1 MMVNQQM
8 QMSRRS
14 QVELPKG
21 WLAGEVF
28 ATARASM
35 RSLYVLLRSWIH
47 TLRFVWP
54 VVALFLTGLDAL
66 AQKNS
71 IASGN
76 YDNPAIWNPAGVPN
90 GAELV
95 VINPGHTVTLTANTA
110 NTSLTRVNGVLVLAG
125 FSLNTSDLD
134 GTGTIQHG
142 SGTPTL
148 TIGASNTPNSFTG
161 TITGAIAIIKTGTDV
176 FTLSGTNTFTGTTQV
191 QQGTLRIINGTAL
204 GSSSA
209 VTVASGASLTLDGG
223 FSIDRNITINGN
235 GVGGNGALRNTG
247 GTNTV
252 NSTVTLGSASTIAVA
267 GGSLKLANA
276 TAIAMG
282 ANSLTFSNTTLDTIG
297 GNITGTAPFTKAGNG
312 VLTLTG
318 ASTFSGDKIINAGA
332 INIQNVN
339 ALGTSGNI
347 TVNTGGAIQFQGVGP
362 FTRPITI
369 NGTGVSNTGAIRN
382 ISGSVSLTGLI
393 TLGSAARINSDAGTL
408 TLAATTTAVSSANH
422 NLTFGGGGNITASTA
437 LSLGTGSVT
446 KDGGGLTTLAVAN
459 TYTGG
464 TTISDGNLRMQN
476 TGALGASGNIIVNNG
491 GTLQLENVTLSRT
504 LTINGA
510 GDGSN
515 TGAIRAVSGTNTIS
529 ATVTLGSAAR
539 INCDAGTLTLSAANS
554 VTATNQNLTLG
565 GASTITVS
573 GTITI
578 GSGTL
583 TKDGLGAATVA
594 VANTYTG
601 NTSITDGALIP
612 GVPNAFGTSG
622 SILVSSNG
630 TLRFNTAMTFARPIS
645 IGGAG
650 RSSVGAI
657 QHVTGGVT
665 LSGSITLTASARIN
679 SDAGTL
685 TLSNA
690 AALTG
695 TNQTLTLG
703 GAGDMTL
710 DRAIGLTTGA
720 VTKDGAGTVTLNVPS
735 TYTGTTT
742 VSAGTLLYGTNNIV
756 GTGNLTVSGGTLN
769 IQAFNDTVA
778 VFTVSGGTVIGTGTI
793 YAQGDYVFSGTAT
806 ISVNLGGDVGL
817 NKTGGGTTTLT
828 GANSFTGQVWIQNGT
843 LSVANLNS
851 VVGGSPTSNLGAPTN
866 ATNGMIRFGSGGSSG
881 ILTYTGPGETS
892 DRMYELVG
900 TTGNGTINSNGT
912 GPLVLTGDVVSDATG
927 TSQFIL
933 SGTNTGN
940 NTFSGEIQENTGT
953 GITAF
958 TKSGTSLWILPRS
971 NGYLGT
977 STISGGTL
985 RMQVN
990 GALGQGTNLVIS
1002 GTTTKLLLAPTAGD
1016 ITLTQAITISNNSI
1030 STGVIQSANGNNV
1043 IDSTITISGTALTRY
1058 QADAGSTLTYAGS
1071 PAFAQATQTV
1081 VFQGAGNHTV
1091 PNGNNFIGTTGGL
1104 TKEGTGTLFMNGE
1117 KFTTGTTTITAGTLV
1132 LGANNRFAA
1141 GSLMSIAGTLNL
1153 NGFSQ
1158 TVNGLTG
1165 AGTVTTTVAGACSL
1179 TINNTA
1185 TQTFS
1190 GTISNGSGTVGIRK
1204 LGTGDQT
1211 FSGGVSTYAGQ
1222 TYIGGGRLIVTSVLA
1237 NSGTNSSIGTGAS
1250 SATIVLEGG
1259 TLTYNSGT
1267 ARTTNRPFQ
1276 IIGSGTIEM
1285 AGNTTLTLQGG
1296 VTSTGGT
1303 VTFNTSGGTGR
1314 TITVNTAAISLGA
1327 GGLIKTGTGNLN
1339 INMASTYTG
1348 ATQIQQGTL
1357 TIGAANALPA
1367 STTLINNGTLNMNG
1381 NSVTVASIE
1390 GTTAGA
1396 AVRSNV
1402 AGAVTF
1408 TMNRA
1413 SGTYNYQG
1421 TIINGSGTVS
1431 VTKEGAYTQVF
1442 GGNNTYTG
1450 NTEINGGILRANS
1463 NTAFSNGS
1471 AHVLANVAGVELD
1484 MTGYDMTIASL
1495 AGGGATGGLVRLGTA
1510 SLTLAGNASYTYSG
1524 RILGEGIGGGLIKQG
1539 TGVFTLARSPEYE
1552 GFTRIN
1558 QGTLRAGVDLNFVG
1572 NLIISNTLTGRFDCA
1587 SFASA
1592 APFLS
1597 FNSTRQAGG
1606 TWGGTSSSALNK
1618 NDTYFVGAS
1627 TGTIFINDGRREG
1640 YWLGT
1645 VSSDWLTA
1653 GNWHDNILPSST
1665 TEVVIEDMS
1674 QNAPVLTGTGNC
1686 GNIIIFP
1693 NAQLTLQGSSTLNV
1707 YLEMFNSGL
1716 LIPNTS
1722 TVVFRRATGITRAL
1736 ARPDGVNP
1744 DFHEV
1749 EYLGSGTLRFQTSV
1763 PTPIELTGT
1772 LRNSGGGTVD
1782 FLGKDFN
1789 AGALDGNG
1797 TLTNTGAFPTVLTLD
1812 AASGTTSF
1820 TGNILNGTSGLSLV
1834 KTGAA
1839 TQTLSGNN
1847 TYANGTTL
1855 SGGTLRLLDN
1865 AAALG
1870 TGDLTIN
1877 GTTPV
1882 LELSRSTGGSLTF
1895 ANNVTVAANATIR
1908 SNTNTV
1914 GAGSAFTLGTLGIG
1928 AQTLTIEGGAN
1939 VNSGT
1944 ASIAFGATTH
1954 TGAPTYTV
1962 NNPAGGG
1969 ITQFSLGT
1977 LTGSN
1982 FATTINGSGE
1992 MLQSGPWTIA
2002 TAASASAITYNGT
2015 GRLILNQANAFTDR
2029 ITITSGTIVATANAA
2044 ALGTASNI
2052 YLNGG
2057 TLNLQNDAPLAFGR
2071 PMFMPV
2077 ASTLVSDRVTPGD
2090 GVTHSMG
2097 DLTLQGTVA
2106 LVTVNAGAN
2115 ITGGLAGIGVGR
2127 LTTVTGTTHQIDT
2140 NALLSITQMSGN
2152 HALTKLGLGQTTVT
2166 GALNGTRTALTTI
2179 TGGTLRLEAS
2189 NALSS
2194 GTGNMTIN
2202 NGATLEL
2209 AGNTNTTFNGTT
2221 ITLSGASQTIRV
2233 DRATAGA
2240 GEVTHTIANLS
2251 WSANNLELV
2260 VDRGTNLSGTDLGR
2274 LGMTAVTQ
2282 NTANRTYNY
2291 LTRPFARVD
2300 WPSFTL
2306 TNANIVVN
2314 HRGQG
2319 ILGQANAASMTT
2331 PTTTVF
2337 NQLGGGQLWFNGA
2350 TDTIRATVNVDSG
2363 QLVVENEQ
2371 LLRLVNLTGVGQIN
2385 PLDTSYT
2392 LSMAFDGVRQSPRLY
2407 GSLASPAQFRSDTR
2421 FTPGSTGMFGLRG
2434 TLEFVTP
2441 PNSGRSSFLLTTAP
2455 VVRLYDATGTLI
2467 SNAQNTSPIRAF
2479 LSQTDTIGRGLL
2491 RGDSV
2496 ELIQLDT
2503 ARFDSLRLG
2512 GIVGFQYRIA
2522 FIVDSLVTPAIESGN
2537 LTVSPGPIDPNKSSV
2552 IFSVDTA
2559 IANGIDSVQIT
2570 VLIQDIDS
2578 NKIINELVSVTQ
2590 PPGKLSTITALN
2602 SSLSDQDGIARF
2614 VVRATVAD
2622 SIDYKAIVQVGGDD
2636 PFGDSARVYFI
2647 PGPPFRLAYRYQ
2659 PYTTAVD
2666 NIFIPPIEVLIFDS
2680 LNNQMWTDT
2689 NQVSLALVP
2698 FGAINGTTTATE
2710 NSGSVVFPI
2719 ISISN
2724 GGSYV
2729 MEASLAPYGLSIQS
2743 LAFDIFENLYFGGN
2757 GDGHNLHIAR
2767 EQNLKGQYVLRVGGT
2782 FVAQG
2787 KVYDGT
2793 TNLGGTG
2800 ILSSNLTLTGLVPE
2814 FPNVTFDSVDYRFIS
2829 PAVGENRVVLVNN
2842 IFVSGTDINE
2852 YATSTNDGPSGFA
2865 TIKGQSYF
2873 GGNGKGDEVAQSDT
2887 LFLDG
2892 VEPVPARLAFA
2903 PGPGDQ
2909 LANEPFS
2916 LTARLLSADGRVVP
2930 FGADTAILSFYTNP
2944 SAASLGGTLS
2954 RGFTAG
2960 EAVFNDLSVSAQ
2972 GTGYELTADVSVG
2985 NYPIDTTVSEAF
2997 DVFVLYSGGAG
3008 RGDSSRITLSRGIDG
3023 FIYDGWLGGAPGN
3036 PSSWKTD
3043 ANWSSALSPRDTSRI
3058 IIPSRP
3064 NNPRVDRSVNAT
3076 LNSFV
3081 LASGGSLTLLEDA
3094 TLTIDSGTTGGAA
3107 ANGPLFK
3114 LAAGSTV
3121 TTLGDNS
3128 KIIIEP
3134 NARYVNLT
3142 GNRPRIESRQRFTGV
3157 KGWRQVASPVRTTY
3171 ADFLDSLETQGYPGS
3186 KYDSLQPNI
3195 LWFAETDTGTT
3206 LQSWR
3211 KPGNASDSVVVGR
3224 GHFAYVFNGAG
3235 YPASVSGGGNYR
3247 DTLPITLTAT
3257 GIEPDLS
3264 SDFVFPE
3271 LTYTPRSL
3279 STAADTVGGNRFFL
3293 DENVADQG
3301 WNLLGNP
3308 TPSVLNWDQSGG
3320 AWSMTNLN
3328 NTFYIW
3334 DPDFANGEGGYR
3346 FWNGSIG
3353 NVNDTTLETGFLAP
3367 WQAFWVHAN
3376 AANPELRVNNSAK
3389 SDSSQRF
3396 YSRTQSKPPHVAFKV
3411 QGAGMEADA
3420 YVSFGWEGITGPDRY
3435 DAYQLESYNDNWLML
3450 YSQSS
3455 VQHRKP
3461 LVINHLPDQFDNE
3474 LAIPLQLSAARERSP
3489 LSGNYS
3495 LSWKVSD
3502 NWPANWG
3509 LALMDHYSEKVIPLD
3524 RVNRHEFTYEAPAQP
3539 AARLSQD
3546 GGDFRLPTAVMHQK
3560 QGNEANPTLRQQ
3572 REPARPFTLV
3582 VLPNY
3587 TGEPI
3592 AYRPDHAYLYPPAPN
3607 PFGTET
3613 KLAFYLPSS
3622 GKINLEVTDMY
3633 GRMVSRLVAQ
3643 EFTAGTHELMWAT
3656 EQLNPGT
3663 YLIRLVTADFVST
3676 QKGVKVR

>member
-1 MMVNQQM
+1 MRQNLSNAASLGLLCARLIDQ
-8 QMSRRS
+8 
-14 QVELPKG
+14 G
-21 WLAGEVF
+21 AGEVF
-28 ATARASM
+28 ATTRATMS
-35 RSLYVLLRSWIH
+35 SLYVLPS
-47 TLRFVWP
+47 RFFHRVRYIVP
-54 VVALFLTGLDAL
+54 VLVLFCMSTTAW

-76 YDNPAIWNPAGVPN
+76 YNNPAIWNPVGVPS

-110 NTSLTRVNGVLVLAG
+110 NTSLTRVNGILVLAG
-125 FSLNTSDLD
+125 FNLNTGDLD

-148 TIGASNTPNSFTG
+148 TVGGSNTPNSFTG
-161 TITGAIAIIKTGTDV
+161 TLTGGLSIVKTGSDV
-176 FTLSGTNTFTGTTQV
+176 FTLSGTNTYTGTTEV

-209 VTVASGASLTLDGG
+209 VTVTSGATLALNGG
-223 FSIDRNITINGN
+223 FTLGRNITINGT
-235 GVGGNGALRNTG
+235 GVGGNGALQNTA
-247 GTNTV
+247 GTNILT
-252 NSTVTLGSASTIAVA
+252 STVTLASASTIGVS
-267 GGSLKLANA
+267 GGSLELTNA
-276 TAIAMG
+276 TAISMAG
-282 ANSLTFSNTTLDTIG
+282 NELTFNNSTAVTIG
-297 GNITGTAPFTKAGNG
+297 GSITGTAAFTKEGSG

-318 ASTFSGDKIINAGA
+318 SSSFSGNKTINAGA
-332 INIQNVN
+332 INVQNAG
-339 ALGTSGNI
+339 ALGTSGSI
-347 TVNTGGAIQFQGVGP
+347 TVNAGAAIQFQAGVT
-362 FTRPITI
+362 FARPITI

-382 ISGSVSLTGLI
+382 ISGTNALTGLI
-393 TLGSAARINSDAGTL
+393 TLASAASIHSDAGTL
-408 TLAATTTAVSSANH
+408 QLSATTTSVSSPNH
-422 NLTFGGGGNITASTA
+422 NLSFGGNGSISVTTA
-437 LSLGTGSVT
+437 LSLGSGAVT
-446 KDGGGLTTLAVAN
+446 KDGGGTTTFLVSN

-464 TTISDGNLRMQN
+464 TTISDGAINIQN
-476 TGALGASGNIIVNNG
+476 AGALGASGTITVNNG
-491 GTLQLENVTLSRT
+491 GTLQLQNNITFARAI
-504 LTINGA
+504 TINGN
-510 GDGSN
+510 GDGTN
-515 TGAIRAVSGTNTIS
+515 TGAIRSVSGTNIIS
-529 ATVTLGSAAR
+529 ATITLASAAR
-539 INCDAGTLTLSAANS
+539 INTDAGTLTLSAANS
-554 VTATNQNLTLG
+554 VTATNQALTLG
-565 GASTITVS
+565 GAANTTVS

-578 GSGTL
+578 GSGAL
-583 TKDGLGAATVA
+583 NKDGNGTATIS
-594 VANTYTG
+594 VANTFTG
-601 NTSITDGALIP
+601 NTNISAGALIP
-612 GVPNAFGTSG
+612 VVANALGTTG
-622 SILVSSNG
+622 TVVITSNG
-630 TLRFNTAMTFARPIS
+630 TLQLQNAMTFARPINLGS
-645 IGGAG
+645 NVAVGGI
-650 RSSVGAI
+650 RL
-657 QHVTGGVT
+657 VTNNVT
-665 LSGSITLTASARIN
+665 LSGLITLTAAARIN
-679 SDAGTL
+679 ADASTL
-685 TLSNA
+685 TFDNS

-703 GAGDMTL
+703 GAGSMIF
-710 DRAIGLTTGA
+710 DRAITTTTGGL
-720 VTKDGAGTVTLNVPS
+720 VKSDGGTVTLNVPN

-742 VSAGTLLYGTNNIV
+742 LNAGTLIYGANNIV
-756 GTGNLTVSGGTLN
+756 GTGNLAVTGGTLN
-769 IQAFNDTVA
+769 IQTFSDTVA
-778 VFTVSGGTVIGTGTI
+778 VFSVSGGTVTGTGTI
-793 YAQGDYVFSGTAT
+793 FAQGDYTFQGGT
-806 ISVNLGGDVGL
+806 IGINLGGTVGL
-817 NKTGGGTTTLT
+817 IKSGTGTVTLS
-828 GANSFTGQVWIQNGT
+828 GNNSFTGQVWIQNGILEAT
-843 LSVANLNS
+843 TINTWP
-851 VVGGSPTSNLGAPTN
+851 SPSATSNLGSPSSAIN
-866 ATNGMIRFGSGGSSG
+866 ATIRLGQAGN
-881 ILTYTGPGETS
+881 TGTLQYLGAAFTCGR
-892 DRMYELVG
+892 DLELAG
-900 TTGNGTINSNGT
+900 TTGGGGLNNNGT
-912 GPLVLTGDVVSDATG
+912 GALVWGGNMTTTGSGNKSFTLG
-927 TSQFIL
+927 
-933 SGTNTGN
+933 GTNTAN
-940 NTFSGEIQENTGT
+940 NVFNPEIANGPSGVTS
-953 GITAF
+953 F
-958 TKSGTSLWILPRS
+958 VKSGLSRWILPNAKS
-971 NGYLGT
+971 FTGT
-977 STISGGTL
+977 VTLSASGGVL
-985 RMQVN
+985 EIEN
-990 GALGQGTNLVIS
+990 SGALGVGGVVTINATAQ
-1002 GTTTKLLLAPTAGD
+1002 LLIDGSL
-1016 ITLTQAITISNNSI
+1016 TLTHAFVLAGAPPATGAILAATGNTTINGQI
-1030 STGVIQSANGNNV
+1030 TATANA
-1043 IDSTITISGTALTRY
+1043 THRL
-1058 QADAGSTLTYAGS
+1058 QADAGAQLTYAGT
-1071 PAFAQATQTV
+1071 PAFDHGIRAVT
-1081 VFQGAGNHTV
+1081 FQGAGNHVV
-1091 PNGNNFIGTTGGL
+1091 PLGSNFIGTTGSL
-1104 TKEGTGTLFMNGE
+1104 IKEGTGTLFMNGSR
-1117 KFTTGTTTITAGTLV
+1117 FTTGATTITQGTIT
-1132 LGANNRFAA
+1132 LGDNNRFDAA
-1141 GSLMSIAGTLNL
+1141 SLMSITGTLNL

-1165 AGTVTTTVAGACSL
+1165 GGTVTTTVAATCSL
-1179 TINNTA
+1179 IINNTA
-1185 TQTFS
+1185 AQTFS
-1190 GTISNGSGTVGIRK
+1190 GAINNGSGVVTVRK
-1204 LGTGDQT
+1204 LGSGDQT
-1211 FSGGVSTYAGQ
+1211 LSGSISTYSGQ
-1222 TYIGGGRLIVTSVLA
+1222 TYVGGGRLIVSGLIA
-1237 NSGTNSSIGTGAS
+1237 NSGTNSSIGTGS
-1250 SATIVLEGG
+1250 SSPAIVLEGG
-1259 TLTYNSGT
+1259 TFTHSVGT
-1267 ARTTNRPFQ
+1267 ARTINRAFQ
-1276 IIGSGTIEM
+1276 IIGSGTIEQS
-1285 AGNTTLTLQGG
+1285 GNAALTLQGG
-1296 VTSTGGT
+1296 ITSSGGT
-1303 VTFNTSGGTGR
+1303 VTFNPSGGTSCS
-1314 TITVNTAAISLGA
+1314 ITVNTTAISLGA
-1327 GGLIKTGTGNLN
+1327 GGIIKTGARQLN
-1339 INMASTYTG
+1339 INIASTYTG
-1348 ATQIQQGTL
+1348 TTDIQQGVL
-1357 TIGAANALPA
+1357 AVGVANALPA
-1367 STTLINNGTLNMNG
+1367 TTNLINNATLNMNG
-1381 NSVTVASIE
+1381 FNVSVASIE
-1390 GTTAGA
+1390 GTNGGA
-1396 AVRSNV
+1396 VVNSGV
-1402 AGAVTF
+1402 AGAVTL
-1408 TMNRA
+1408 TLSSA

-1421 TIINGSGTVS
+1421 TIVNGSGTVA
-1431 VTKEGAYTQVF
+1431 VTKAGAYTQVF

-1450 NTEINGGILRANS
+1450 QTSINAGILRANS
-1463 NTAFSNGS
+1463 TTAFSDGS
-1471 AHVLANVAGVELD
+1471 AFVLANVAGVELD
-1484 MTGYDMTIASL
+1484 MTGYNMTIASL
-1495 AGGGATGGLVRLGTA
+1495 AGGGTTGGIVRLGTA

-1524 RILGEGIGGGLIKQG
+1524 RILGEGIGGGIIKQG
-1539 TGVFTLARSPEYE
+1539 TGVFTLSRSPEYE

-1558 QGTLRAGVDLNFVG
+1558 QGTLRAGVNLTFVG
-1572 NLIISNTLTGRFDCA
+1572 NLIISSALTGRFDCA
-1587 SFASA
+1587 TFASV

-1597 FNSTRQAGG
+1597 FNSTRQVGG
-1606 TWGGTSSSALNK
+1606 TWGGTSSAATNR
-1618 NDTYFVGAS
+1618 NNTYFTGTS

-1645 VSSDWLTA
+1645 VSNNWFTA
-1653 GNWHDNILPSST
+1653 GNWHNNIVPTST

-1674 QNAPVLTGTGNC
+1674 INAPVLNGTGDC

-1693 NAQLTLQGSSTLNV
+1693 SAQLTLQGSSTLNV
-1707 YLEMFNSGL
+1707 YLELFNNGTL
-1716 LIPNTS
+1716 VPNTS
-1722 TVVFRRATGITRAL
+1722 TVVFRRATGITRVL
-1736 ARPDGVNP
+1736 AVPNGVNP
-1744 DFHEV
+1744 DFHQV
-1749 EYLGSGTLRFQTSV
+1749 QYTGTGTLRFQTSV

-1772 LRNSGGGTVD
+1772 LQNTGGGTID
-1782 FLGKDFN
+1782 FLGKNFN
-1789 AGALDGNG
+1789 AGAIDGNG
-1797 TLTNTGAFPTVLTLD
+1797 TLTNTGSFATVLTLD
-1812 AASGTTSF
+1812 ATTGTTSF
-1820 TGNILNGTSGLSLV
+1820 TGNILNGASGISIV

-1839 TQTLSGNN
+1839 TQTLSGTN

-1877 GTTPV
+1877 GTTPI

-1914 GAGSAFTLGTLGIG
+1914 GAGAAFTMGTLSIG
-1928 AQTLTIEGGAN
+1928 AQTLTIAGGAN
-1939 VNSGT
+1939 VTSGT
-1944 ASIAFGATTH
+1944 ASVSFGATTH
-1954 TGAPTYTV
+1954 TGTPTYTV

-1969 ITQFSLGT
+1969 ITRFSLGT
-1977 LTGSN
+1977 LTGST
-1982 FATTINGSGE
+1982 FATIVNGSGE
-1992 MLQSGPWTIA
+1992 MAQSGPWTIN
-2002 TAASASAITYNGT
+2002 TAANASAITYNGT
-2015 GRLILNQANAFTDR
+2015 GRLILSQANALFDR
-2029 ITITSGTIVATANAA
+2029 ITITSGTVVATANAA
-2044 ALGTASNI
+2044 ALGTTSNI
-2052 YLNGG
+2052 FLNGG
-2057 TLNLQNDAPLAFGR
+2057 TLSLQDDAPLAFGR

-2077 ASTLVSDRVTPGD
+2077 ASTLVSDRLTPGA
-2090 GVTHSMG
+2090 GVTHTMG
-2097 DLTLQGTVA
+2097 DLTLQGAVST
-2106 LVTVNAGAN
+2106 VTVNAGAN
-2115 ITGGLAGIGVGR
+2115 VTSGLAGFGVGR
-2127 LTTVTGTTHQIDT
+2127 LTTVTGTTHQINT
-2140 NALLSITQMSGN
+2140 NGLFSITQLSGN
-2152 HALTKLGLGQTTVT
+2152 HTLTKLGQGQTRIT
-2166 GALNGTRTALTTI
+2166 GALNGSRNSVTTLTE
-2179 TGGTLRLEAS
+2179 GTLRLEAA
-2189 NALSS
+2189 NALSA
-2194 GTGNMTIN
+2194 GGVTLNID

-2209 AGNTNTTFNGTT
+2209 AGDVNTTFNATNV
-2221 ITLSGASQTIRV
+2221 LLRGASQTIRV
-2233 DRATAGA
+2233 DRATASA
-2240 GEVTHTIANLS
+2240 GEVTHTIGNLS
-2251 WSANNLELV
+2251 WNANNLELV

-2282 NTANRTYNY
+2282 NTASRTYNY

-2300 WPSFTL
+2300 WPGFTL
-2306 TNANIVVN
+2306 TNANIVIN

-2319 ILGQANAASMTT
+2319 ILGQANAAVIST
-2331 PTTTVF
+2331 PTNTVF
-2337 NQLGGGQLWFNGA
+2337 NQLGSGQLWLNGNNG
-2350 TDTIRATVNVDSG
+2350 TLQTTLNIDSG
-2363 QLVVENEQ
+2363 QLVLEGTQQV
-2371 LLRLVNLTGVGQIN
+2371 RIINLTGVGQIN
-2385 PLDTSYT
+2385 PLDDTSFA
-2392 LSMAFDGVRQSPRLY
+2392 LSMAFGGVRQSPRLY
-2407 GSLASPAQFRSDTR
+2407 GSTASSAQFQNNAR
-2421 FTPGSTGMFGLRG
+2421 FTPGSTGMLGLKG
-2434 TLEFVTP
+2434 YLEFVRP
-2441 PNSGRSSFLLTTAP
+2441 PNSGRSSFLLTTTP
-2455 VVRLYDATGTLI
+2455 VVRLYDSTGLLI
-2467 SNAQNTSPIRAF
+2467 SNAQNTSPVRAF

-2496 ELIQLDT
+2496 EIMQLDT

-2614 VVRATVAD
+2614 RVRATVAD
-2622 SIDYKAIVQVGGDD
+2622 SIDYKATVQVGGDE

-2647 PGPPFRLAYRYQ
+2647 PGPPFRLAYRFQ

-2680 LNNQMWTDT
+2680 LDNIMWTDT
-2689 NQVSLALVP
+2689 NQVTLSLVP
-2698 FGAINGTTTATE
+2698 TGAINGTTTVTE
-2710 NSGSVVFPI
+2710 NNGVVTFPI
-2719 ISISN
+2719 ISISS

-2729 MEASLAPYGLSIQS
+2729 MRARLAPYDLNINS
-2743 LAFDIFENLYFGGN
+2743 LAFDIFENLYFGGD
-2757 GDGHNLHIAR
+2757 GDGHNLNIAR
-2767 EQNLKGQYVLRVGGT
+2767 EQNLKGQFVLRVGGT

-2814 FPNVTFDSVDYRFIS
+2814 YPNVTFDSVDYRFIS

-2842 IFVSGTDINE
+2842 IFVSGSDIGE

-2873 GGNGKGDEVAQSDT
+2873 GGNGRGDDLAQSDT

-2892 VEPVPARLAFA
+2892 VEPVPTRLAFE

-2916 LTARLLSADGRVVP
+2916 IKARLLSADGRVVP

-2944 SAASLGGTLS
+2944 TAATLGGTLS

-2960 EAVFNDLSVSAQ
+2960 EAVFNDVSVSAQ

-2997 DVFVLYSGGAG
+2997 DVFVLYSGGNG
-3008 RGDSSRITLSRGIDG
+3008 RGDSAQTTFSRGIDG

-3036 PSSWKTD
+3036 PNSWKTN
-3043 ANWSSALSPRDTSRI
+3043 ANWSSQLSPRDTSRI

-3064 NNPRVDRSVNAT
+3064 NNPRIDRSVNT
-3076 LNSFV
+3076 SLNSFV

-3094 TLTIDSGTTGGAA
+3094 TLTIDSGTTGASA

-3114 LAAGSTV
+3114 LSAGSSV
-3121 TTLGDNS
+3121 STLGDNS

-3142 GNRPRIESRQRFTGV
+3142 GNRPRIESRQRFMGV

-3171 ADFLDSLETQGYPGS
+3171 ADFLDSLETQGYPGA

-3211 KPGNASDSVVVGR
+3211 KPGDASDSVVVGR

-3235 YPASVSGGGNYR
+3235 YPARVSGGGNYR
-3247 DTLPITLTAT
+3247 DTLPVTLTAT

-3320 AWSMTNLN
+3320 AWTATNLN

-3346 FWNGSIG
+3346 FWNGTIG

-3376 AANPELRVNNSAK
+3376 DVNPELRVNNSAK

-3420 YVSFGWEGITGPDRY
+3420 FVSFGWEGITGPDRY

-3461 LVINHLPDQFDNE
+3461 LVINHLPDQFDAE

-3524 RVNRHEFTYEAPAQP
+3524 RVNRHEFTYQAPVQP
-3539 AARLSQD
+3539 AARMAQEE
-3546 GGDFRLPTAVMHQK
+3546 GDFRLPTAVMHQK
-3560 QGNEANPTLRQQ
+3560 QGNDPNPTLRQQ
-3572 REPARPFTLV
+3572 REPQRPFTLV

-3592 AYRPDHAYLYPPAPN
+3592 VYRPDHAYLYPPAPN

-3633 GRMVSRLVAQ
+3633 GRMVSRLVEQ
-3643 EFTAGTHELMWAT
+3643 EFTAGTHELLWAT
-3656 EQLNPGT
+3656 ERLNAGT
-3663 YLIRLVTADFVST
+3663 YVIRLVTSDFVST
-3676 QKGVKVR
+3676 QKGVKVK

>member
-1 MMVNQQM
+1 
-8 QMSRRS
+8 
-14 QVELPKG
+14 
-21 WLAGEVF
+21 
-28 ATARASM
+28 
-35 RSLYVLLRSWIH
+35 
-47 TLRFVWP
+47 
-54 VVALFLTGLDAL
+54 
-66 AQKNS
+66 
-71 IASGN
+71 
-76 YDNPAIWNPAGVPN
+76 
-90 GAELV
+90 
-95 VINPGHTVTLTANTA
+95 
-110 NTSLTRVNGVLVLAG
+110 
-125 FSLNTSDLD
+125 
-134 GTGTIQHG
+134 
-142 SGTPTL
+142 
-148 TIGASNTPNSFTG
+148 
-161 TITGAIAIIKTGTDV
+161 
-176 FTLSGTNTFTGTTQV
+176 
-191 QQGTLRIINGTAL
+191 
-204 GSSSA
+204 
-209 VTVASGASLTLDGG
+209 
-223 FSIDRNITINGN
+223 
-235 GVGGNGALRNTG
+235 
-247 GTNTV
+247 
-252 NSTVTLGSASTIAVA
+252 
-267 GGSLKLANA
+267 
-276 TAIAMG
+276 
-282 ANSLTFSNTTLDTIG
+282 
-297 GNITGTAPFTKAGNG
+297 
-312 VLTLTG
+312 
-318 ASTFSGDKIINAGA
+318 
-332 INIQNVN
+332 
-339 ALGTSGNI
+339 
-347 TVNTGGAIQFQGVGP
+347 
-362 FTRPITI
+362 
-369 NGTGVSNTGAIRN
+369 
-382 ISGSVSLTGLI
+382 
-393 TLGSAARINSDAGTL
+393 
-408 TLAATTTAVSSANH
+408 
-422 NLTFGGGGNITASTA
+422 
-437 LSLGTGSVT
+437 
-446 KDGGGLTTLAVAN
+446 
-459 TYTGG
+459 
-464 TTISDGNLRMQN
+464 
-476 TGALGASGNIIVNNG
+476 
-491 GTLQLENVTLSRT
+491 
-504 LTINGA
+504 
-510 GDGSN
+510 
-515 TGAIRAVSGTNTIS
+515 
-529 ATVTLGSAAR
+529 
-539 INCDAGTLTLSAANS
+539 
-554 VTATNQNLTLG
+554 
-565 GASTITVS
+565 
-573 GTITI
+573 
-578 GSGTL
+578 
-583 TKDGLGAATVA
+583 
-594 VANTYTG
+594 
-601 NTSITDGALIP
+601 
-612 GVPNAFGTSG
+612 
-622 SILVSSNG
+622 
-630 TLRFNTAMTFARPIS
+630 
-645 IGGAG
+645 
-650 RSSVGAI
+650 
-657 QHVTGGVT
+657 
-665 LSGSITLTASARIN
+665 
-679 SDAGTL
+679 
-685 TLSNA
+685 
-690 AALTG
+690 
-695 TNQTLTLG
+695 
-703 GAGDMTL
+703 
-710 DRAIGLTTGA
+710 
-720 VTKDGAGTVTLNVPS
+720 
-735 TYTGTTT
+735 
-742 VSAGTLLYGTNNIV
+742 
-756 GTGNLTVSGGTLN
+756 
-769 IQAFNDTVA
+769 
-778 VFTVSGGTVIGTGTI
+778 
-793 YAQGDYVFSGTAT
+793 
-806 ISVNLGGDVGL
+806 
-817 NKTGGGTTTLT
+817 
-828 GANSFTGQVWIQNGT
+828 
-843 LSVANLNS
+843 
-851 VVGGSPTSNLGAPTN
+851 
-866 ATNGMIRFGSGGSSG
+866 
-881 ILTYTGPGETS
+881 
-892 DRMYELVG
+892 
-900 TTGNGTINSNGT
+900 
-912 GPLVLTGDVVSDATG
+912 
-927 TSQFIL
+927 
-933 SGTNTGN
+933 
-940 NTFSGEIQENTGT
+940 
-953 GITAF
+953 
-958 TKSGTSLWILPRS
+958 
-971 NGYLGT
+971 
-977 STISGGTL
+977 
-985 RMQVN
+985 
-990 GALGQGTNLVIS
+990 
-1002 GTTTKLLLAPTAGD
+1002 
-1016 ITLTQAITISNNSI
+1016 
-1030 STGVIQSANGNNV
+1030 
-1043 IDSTITISGTALTRY
+1043 
-1058 QADAGSTLTYAGS
+1058 
-1071 PAFAQATQTV
+1071 
-1081 VFQGAGNHTV
+1081 
-1091 PNGNNFIGTTGGL
+1091 
-1104 TKEGTGTLFMNGE
+1104 
-1117 KFTTGTTTITAGTLV
+1117 
-1132 LGANNRFAA
+1132 
-1141 GSLMSIAGTLNL
+1141 
-1153 NGFSQ
+1153 
-1158 TVNGLTG
+1158 
-1165 AGTVTTTVAGACSL
+1165 
-1179 TINNTA
+1179 
-1185 TQTFS
+1185 
-1190 GTISNGSGTVGIRK
+1190 
-1204 LGTGDQT
+1204 
-1211 FSGGVSTYAGQ
+1211 
-1222 TYIGGGRLIVTSVLA
+1222 
-1237 NSGTNSSIGTGAS
+1237 
-1250 SATIVLEGG
+1250 
-1259 TLTYNSGT
+1259 
-1267 ARTTNRPFQ
+1267 
-1276 IIGSGTIEM
+1276 
-1285 AGNTTLTLQGG
+1285 
-1296 VTSTGGT
+1296 
-1303 VTFNTSGGTGR
+1303 
-1314 TITVNTAAISLGA
+1314 
-1327 GGLIKTGTGNLN
+1327 
-1339 INMASTYTG
+1339 
-1348 ATQIQQGTL
+1348 
-1357 TIGAANALPA
+1357 
-1367 STTLINNGTLNMNG
+1367 MNG

-1390 GTTAGA
+1390 GTTVGA

-1408 TMNRA
+1408 TVSRA

-1421 TIINGSGTVS
+1421 TIVNGSGTVS
-1431 VTKEGAYTQVF
+1431 VTKDGAYIQVF

-1450 NTEINGGILRANS
+1450 NTNIDGGILRANS
-1463 NTAFSNGS
+1463 NTAFSSGS
-1471 AHVLANVAGVELD
+1471 VHVLANVAGVELD
-1484 MTGYDMTIASL
+1484 MTGYDMTISSL
-1495 AGGGATGGLVRLGTA
+1495 SGGGTTGGLVRLGTA
-1510 SLTLAGNASYTYSG
+1510 ALTLGGNGSFTYSG
-1524 RILGEGIGGGLIKQG
+1524 RIIGEGVAGGLVKQG

-1552 GFTRIN
+1552 GFTRVN
-1558 QGTLRAGVDLNFVG
+1558 QGTLRAGADLAFVG

-1587 SFASA
+1587 TFASS

-1606 TWGGTSSSALNK
+1606 TWGSTTSSALNK
-1618 NDTYFVGAS
+1618 NDTYFTSGS

-1645 VSSDWLTA
+1645 VSNNWFTA
-1653 GNWHDNILPSST
+1653 GNWHDNIVPTST

-1674 QNAPVLTGTGNC
+1674 INAPVLNGTGNC

-1722 TVVFRRATGITRAL
+1722 TVVFRRATGVTRAL

-1749 EYLGSGTLRFQTSV
+1749 EYLGTGTLRFQTSV

-1772 LRNSGGGTVD
+1772 LRNTGGGTVD
-1782 FLGKDFN
+1782 FIGKDFN
-1789 AGALDGNG
+1789 AGALEGIG
-1797 TLTNTGAFPTVLTLD
+1797 TLTNTGAFPTVLSLD
-1812 AASGTTSF
+1812 AASGSASF

-1834 KTGAA
+1834 KSGAS

-1855 SGGTLRLLDN
+1855 SGGTLRVLDN

-1877 GTTPV
+1877 GTTPT
-1882 LELSRSTGGSLTF
+1882 LELSRSTGGSLTLTT
-1895 ANNVTVAANATIR
+1895 NVTVAANATIR
-1908 SNTNTV
+1908 SNTNTT
-1914 GAGSAFTLGTLGIG
+1914 GAGASFTLGTLSIG
-1928 AQTLTIEGGAN
+1928 AFTLTLEGGAN
-1939 VNSGT
+1939 VTSGT
-1944 ASIAFGATTH
+1944 AGIAFGATTH

-1969 ITQFSLGT
+1969 LTQFSLGT
-1977 LTGSN
+1977 LTGST
-1982 FATTINGSGE
+1982 FATTINGSGD
-1992 MLQSGPWTIA
+1992 MVQTGPWTIA
-2002 TAASASAITYNGT
+2002 TTASASAITYNGT
-2015 GRLILNQANAFTDR
+2015 GRLVLNQANVLSDR
-2029 ITITSGTIVATANAA
+2029 ITITTGTIVATANAA
-2044 ALGTASNI
+2044 ALGTGSNI

-2057 TLNLQNDAPLAFGR
+2057 TLSLQNDVPLAFNR

-2090 GVTHSMG
+2090 GVTHTMG
-2097 DLTLQGTVA
+2097 DFTLQGSVA
-2106 LVTVNAGAN
+2106 TVTVNAGNN

-2127 LTTVTGTTHQIDT
+2127 LTTVTATTHQIDT
-2140 NALLSITQMSGN
+2140 NALLSITQVSGA
-2152 HALTKLGLGQTTVT
+2152 HTLTKLGLGQTRIT
-2166 GALNGTRTALTTI
+2166 GGLNGTRTQATTLTA
-2179 TGGTLRLEAS
+2179 GSLRLEAF

-2194 GTGNMTIN
+2194 GTATLNID

-2209 AGNTNTTFNGTT
+2209 AGDANTTFNGTT
-2221 ITLSGASQTIRV
+2221 VLLRGASQTIRV
-2233 DRATAGA
+2233 DRATASA

-2251 WSANNLELV
+2251 WNANNLELV
-2260 VDRGTNLSGTDLGR
+2260 VERGSNMSGSDLGR

-2306 TNANIVVN
+2306 TAANIVLN

-2319 ILGQANAASMTT
+2319 ILGQANATSIIT
-2331 PTTTVF
+2331 PISTVI

-2363 QLVVENEQ
+2363 QLVVENDQ

-2407 GSLASPAQFRSDTR
+2407 GSVASPAQFRSDTR

-2441 PNSGRSSFLLTTAP
+2441 PTAGRSSFLLPVAP
-2455 VVRLYDATGTLI
+2455 VVRLYDATGLLI

-2479 LSQTDTIGRGLL
+2479 LSQTDGVGRGLL

-2496 ELIQLDT
+2496 EIIQRDT

-2559 IANGIDSVQIT
+2559 IANGIDSVEIT

-2578 NKIINELVSVTQ
+2578 NKIINEVVSVTQ

-2614 VVRATVAD
+2614 RVRATVAD
-2622 SIDYKAIVQVGGDD
+2622 SIDYKAIVQVGGDE

-2647 PGPPFRLAYRYQ
+2647 PGPPFRLTYRFQ

-2680 LNNQMWTDT
+2680 LDNQMWTDT

-2698 FGAINGTTTATE
+2698 TGAINGVTTATE
-2710 NSGSVVFPI
+2710 SRGSVVFPI

-2729 MEASLAPYGLSIQS
+2729 MRASLAPYNLNINS

-2757 GDGHNLHIAR
+2757 GDGHNLNIAR

-2814 FPNVTFDSVDYRFIS
+2814 YPNITFDSVDYRFIS
-2829 PAVGENRVVLVNN
+2829 PAVGENRVVLVNR
-2842 IFVSGTDINE
+2842 IFVSGSDILE
-2852 YATSTNDGPSGFA
+2852 YVTSTNDGPSGFA

-2873 GGNGKGDEVAQSDT
+2873 GGNGKGDDVAQSDT

-2892 VEPVPARLAFA
+2892 VEPVPSRLRFE

-2916 LTARLLSADGRVVP
+2916 ITARLLSADGRVVP
-2930 FGADTAILSFYTNP
+2930 FGVDTAILSFYTNP
-2944 SAASLGGTLS
+2944 TSANLGGTLS

-2960 EAVFNDLSVSAQ
+2960 EAVFNDVSVSAA
-2972 GTGYELTADVSVG
+2972 GTGFELTADVSVG
-2985 NYPIDTTVSEAF
+2985 NYPIDTGVSEAF
-2997 DVFVLYSGGAG
+2997 DVFVLYSGGEG
-3008 RGDSSRITLSRGIDG
+3008 RGDSAITTFSRGIDG
-3023 FIYDGWLGGAPGN
+3023 FIYDGWLGGASGN
-3036 PSSWKTD
+3036 PASWKTD
-3043 ANWSSALSPRDTSRI
+3043 ANWSSRLSPRDTSRI
-3058 IIPSRP
+3058 IIPSRVYQP
-3064 NNPRVDRSVNAT
+3064 RIERNANPA

-3081 LASGGSLTLLEDA
+3081 LASGGSLILLEDA

-3114 LAAGSTV
+3114 LSAGSNV
-3121 TTLGDNS
+3121 STLGDNS

-3247 DTLPITLTAT
+3247 DTLPVTLTAT
-3257 GIEPDLS
+3257 GLEPDLS

-3279 STAADTVGGNRFFL
+3279 STIADTVGGNRFFL

-3320 AWSMTNLN
+3320 AWTATNLN

-3334 DPDFANGEGGYR
+3334 DPDFSNGEGGYR
-3346 FWNGSIG
+3346 YWNGSIG

-3435 DAYQLESYNDNWLML
+3435 DAYQLDSYNDNWLML

-3461 LVINHLPDQFDNE
+3461 LVINHLPDQFDAE
-3474 LAIPLQLSAARERSP
+3474 LAIPLQLSAARERAP

-3509 LALMDHYSEKVIPLD
+3509 LALMDHYAEKVIPLD
-3524 RVNRHEFTYEAPAQP
+3524 RTNRHEFTYQAPAQP
-3539 AARLSQD
+3539 AARLSQEE
-3546 GGDFRLPTAVMHQK
+3546 GDFRLPGAVMHQK

-3572 REPARPFTLV
+3572 REPQRPFTLV

-3587 TGEPI
+3587 TGETI
-3592 AYRPDHAYLYPPAPN
+3592 AYRPDHPYLYPPAPN

-3633 GRMVSRLVAQ
+3633 GRMVSRLVEQ
-3643 EFTAGTHELMWAT
+3643 EFSSGTHELLWAT
-3656 EQLNPGT
+3656 ERLNPGT
-3663 YLIRLVTADFVST
+3663 YVIRLVTTDFVST